1 LEVVFVCGR
10 CGTSLVVNPEKRQ
23 GRSRVRDWAR
33 LAGGD
38 EYCPDC
44 ATHAERA
51 ESKARDAETRARI
64 NAPGP
69 GEYPPLLRINRL
81 LKWRRRD
88 ETR

>member
-10 CGTSLVVNPEKRQ
+10 CGTKLVVNPEKRQ
-23 GRSRVRDWAR
+23 DRSRVRDWAR
-33 LAGGD
+33 LAGD

-44 ATHAERA
+44 ATDAERA

-69 GEYPPLLRINRL
+69 GEYPAVLRLNRL
-81 LKWRRRD
+81 LKRRR
-88 ETR
+88 R